1 MDEHERL
8 VANEQ
13 AKDYAELL
21 KIRENLNEKM
31 SHWDTKLTESKEN
44 IRHSIHNDVE
54 KQTKE
59 IHGERMV
66 FFLSIKSER
75 FLFSFRTRK
84 GFVCTIR

>member
-44 IRHSIHNDVE
+44 IRHSIHNDAE

-66 FFLSIKSER
+66 FFPQLN
-75 FLFSFRTRK
+75 LK
-84 GFVCTIR
+84 GFYFF